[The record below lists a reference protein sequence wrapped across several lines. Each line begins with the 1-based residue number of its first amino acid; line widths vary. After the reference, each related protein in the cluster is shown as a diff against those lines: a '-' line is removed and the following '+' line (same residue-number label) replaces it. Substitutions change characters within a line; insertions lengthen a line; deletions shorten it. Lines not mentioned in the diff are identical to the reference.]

1 MLVGDSIFD
10 NGAYV
15 PGKPC
20 VGDQLASALAGGGG
34 KATLLAS
41 DGAVVAGVAVQLGRL
56 PPDATHLVV
65 SVGGN
70 DALHHAGILDR
81 KIENSAQLFGELAA
95 IHAEFR
101 SAYARMLDAVLAHG
115 KPTAVCTI
123 YDSNFESPKKELAD
137 VALSVFDDAILR
149 CASERGVAVIDLRRI
164 FRDRKDY
171 ANSIEPSDIGG
182 EKMVQAILGVVRS
195 HDFTGRQTVLYP

>member
-1 MLVGDSIFD
+1 
-10 NGAYV
+10 
-15 PGKPC
+15 
-20 VGDQLASALAGGGG
+20 
-34 KATLLAS
+34 
-41 DGAVVAGVAVQLGRL
+41 
-56 PPDATHLVV
+56 
-65 SVGGN
+65 
-70 DALHHAGILDR
+70 
-81 KIENSAQLFGELAA
+81 
-95 IHAEFR
+95 
-101 SAYARMLDAVLAHG
+101 MLDAVLARG

-182 EKMVQAILGVVRS
+182 EKLVQAMLGVVQS